1 MQGFIVFRKLAGEGP
16 VKYPPRVNERTS
28 CVGMCHRD
36 RVKGEKVS
44 LFLSCTDPNLLGL
57 RTKTMSALRKKR
69 AKGKPC
75 VGLCYITK
83 LEKMEKRHQ
92 RRTKI
97 RRKMMDK
104 MSNQ

>member
-1 MQGFIVFRKLAGEGP
+1 MRRFHCFCP
-16 VKYPPRVNERTS
+16 VLTVINCPE
-28 CVGMCHRD
+28 
-36 RVKGEKVS
+36 
-44 LFLSCTDPNLLGL
+44 LGL